1 MRNICLQSDLLW
13 LWCILGCIVR
23 VGVKSTIY
31 MLVPRNVAGI
41 EESKTLVQSSEKCL
55 SAGFTGPGKSLLISF
70 IS

>member
-1 MRNICLQSDLLW
+1 MC
-13 LWCILGCIVR
+13 

-31 MLVPRNVAGI
+31 MLIPRNATGI
-41 EESKTLVQSSEKCL
+41 KEGETLVQSSERCL